1 MEVMLITSTVI
12 TALFLLITLA
22 EAKCVKKTSISKDAI
37 KDVVLVYV
45 CSLAGLVLIDKL
57 NIFKLK
63 KKSDTTK
70 VFTEAPE
77 F

>member
-12 TALFLLITLA
+12 TALFLLITIA
-22 EAKCVKKTSISKDAI
+22 EAKCVKKTNISKDVI
-37 KDVVLVYV
+37 KEVVLVYI
-45 CSLAGLVLIDKL
+45 CSLAGLVLIDKF
-57 NIFKLK
+57 NIFKL

>member
-22 EAKCVKKTSISKDAI
+22 EAKCVKKTSISKDTI
-37 KDVVLVYV
+37 KEVVLVYV

-63 KKSDTTK
+63 KKSDITK

>member
-37 KDVVLVYV
+37 KEVVLVYV

>member
-22 EAKCVKKTSISKDAI
+22 EAKCVKKTNISKDII
-37 KDVVLVYV
+37 KEVVLVYV

>member
-12 TALFLLITLA
+12 TALFLIITLA
-22 EAKCVKKTSISKDAI
+22 EAKCVKKNGISKDTI
-37 KDVVLVYV
+37 KEVVLVYV

>member
-37 KDVVLVYV
+37 KEVVLVYV

-63 KKSDTTK
+63 KSDTTK

>member
-37 KDVVLVYV
+37 KEVGLVYV

-63 KKSDTTK
+63 KSDTTK